1 MGTSHSF
8 LCFMGKPREG
18 ETGRRALGEKREQ
31 GRQYGSRGGG
41 HGRPVVEG
49 MGLELWD
56 VVFEKEGADWNLCL
70 LIDKE
75 GGVDLE
81 DCEKVS
87 REIDPK
93 LDEMD
98 PIEQSYYLVVS
109 SPGVNRLLT
118 KPEHFARYQGSPV
131 LVRTIRPVEGAP
143 GLFRRPGRFFGRA
156 SDPGNRRWE
165 GHGVRPFG
173 DGVCEAGRF

>member
-1 MGTSHSF
+1 MA
-8 LCFMGKPREG
+8 K
-18 ETGRRALGEKREQ
+18 K
-31 GRQYGSRGGG
+31 GSKGGSTVAAVEAMA
-41 HGRPVVEG
+41 RPVVEG

-131 LVRTIRPVEGAP
+131 LVRTIRPVEGARDFS
-143 GLFRRPGRFFGRA
+143 GVLGGFSDGRLTLETA
-156 SDPGNRRWE
+156 
-165 GHGVRPFG
+165 
-173 DGVCEAGRF
+173 DGKAMEFALSETAYVKLDDFDDQEIREL